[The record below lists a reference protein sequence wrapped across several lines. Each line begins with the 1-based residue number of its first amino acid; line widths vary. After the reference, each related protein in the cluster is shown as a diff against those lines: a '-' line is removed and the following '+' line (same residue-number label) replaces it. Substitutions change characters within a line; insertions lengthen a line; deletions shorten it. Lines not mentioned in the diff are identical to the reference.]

1 VRFARVHT
9 SIAVFFSLRS
19 EFYVDGASIPE
30 VNFDVGPSWSGLM
43 PISDAANETRKVRL
57 FKSGNDTDG
66 LELNSVLLIFQLF
79 FWFFPP
85 GPEGSL
91 DDLIFWYD
99 VLTTMRVSY

>member
-1 VRFARVHT
+1 
-9 SIAVFFSLRS
+9 
-19 EFYVDGASIPE
+19 
-30 VNFDVGPSWSGLM
+30 M

-99 VLTTMRVSY
+99 VFNTMRVLY